1 MAPEPAAGQTGA
13 AELRARLQRDLT
25 AAMKERDLDA
35 VAALR
40 TALAAIGNAEA
51 VAAPA
56 AGPAATSEHIAGA
69 RSGLR
74 ATEAARRELGASDLY
89 AILRGQIAEHTR
101 DADRYGALS
110 QAEAA
115 ERLRQQA
122 RVLAAYLPPDGT
134 GR

>member
-1 MAPEPAAGQTGA
+1 MAPEPAAEQTD
-13 AELRARLQRDLT
+13 AEALRAGLQRDLT
-25 AAMKERDLDA
+25 AAMKARDRDS
-35 VAALR
+35 VDALR

-56 AGPAATSEHIAGA
+56 AGPDATSEHIAGA

-74 ATEAARRELGASDLY
+74 ATEAARRELRTSDLH

-101 DADRYGALS
+101 DADRYDALS
-110 QAEAA
+110 QADAA
-115 ERLRQQA
+115 ARLRQQA

-134 GR
+134 SG